1 MKNTIEIFKTT
12 LVSASFY
19 TASLLIAL
27 TSCNSPASRED
38 ATVVATEKND
48 AKFSGKKEED
58 ADFLVAAAEIN
69 LTEIQLGKLAQ
80 GNSKMADVQ
89 QLGRMM
95 ETDHSKALKEV
106 QDLAAKK
113 QVTIPATLSGEQQ
126 SSYQELLNK
135 RGDDFDKEY
144 CNMMVKGHQ
153 EAIEKFSKEATYS
166 QDADIKAWAASMLP
180 ALRMHLD
187 NATTC
192 QKRCDQMILITIKQ
206 GK

>member
-1 MKNTIEIFKTT
+1 MKKTIEIFKTT
-12 LVSASFY
+12 LVSVSFY

-27 TSCNSPASRED
+27 ASCKSPASQEN
-38 ATVVATEKND
+38 ATAVATEKND
-48 AKFSGKKEED
+48 AKFPGKKGED
-58 ADFLVAAAEIN
+58 ADFLVAAVEIN

-95 ETDHSKALKEV
+95 ETDHSRALKEV

-113 QVTIPATLSGEQQ
+113 QITIPATLSNEQQ

-166 QDADIKAWAASMLP
+166 KDADIKAWAASMLP

-192 QKRCDQMILITIKQ
+192 QKRCDLMILITTKQ
-206 GK
+206 TK